1 MLFRSSCTRCRDTFL
16 NNFVKDVLS
25 CFLSTSDCFFYDL
38 SCKTVDLNI
47 HLNRC
52 DTCYELWATP
62 HNVAYQAKVSC
73 SSALSQEQEGKYV
86 IDQVIRIS
94 GKGEWVA
101 KTKLDARGRVY
112 PYPWI
117 QLDWDHAIYTNK
129 VILYDRVDE
138 RSHCAAGTLFFSD
151 GSSVTVNLIPND
163 GAPRDR
169 KSVV

>member
-1 MLFRSSCTRCRDTFL
+1 M
-16 NNFVKDVLS
+16 
-25 CFLSTSDCFFYDL
+25 
-38 SCKTVDLNI
+38 
-47 HLNRC
+47 
-52 DTCYELWATP
+52 
-62 HNVAYQAKVSC
+62 
-73 SSALSQEQEGKYV
+73 

-163 GAPRDR
+163 GAPRVVEFDTR
-169 KSVV
+169 KTEWIRFQMTDGEGQDLGLSEIEVYPAPESYPDYISWVNPYVETAKGRYFSL